1 MVESGALEKRYAEDG
16 IKGSN
21 PFSSAKFVLMN
32 GQSVFSYYIPG
43 LLKIFEL
50 SARLILR
57 FYFL

>member
-1 MVESGALEKRYAEDG
+1 
-16 IKGSN
+16 
-21 PFSSAKFVLMN
+21 MN